1 MQAVQQDQ
9 VQVNVSITAWS
20 HPTPIQP
27 KIWGVFTKD
36 DIHNKI
42 NVIYEEIVL
51 WRRSLFKLPSEAA
64 GKKFISETTKW
75 IEFWNQDGIELKDI
89 ALKVLMVMSAL
100 LLQKPTFKSTAKEH
114 PQCLSRRLVQWEL
127 GKFDELLREASTI
140 QAKLPTNLKGLNEER
155 LPKIFAKLV
164 LEEKINAAMRL
175 LDQQGNRCVLLL
187 SQGTINEVKRKQP
200 ETSEADTSLLIDG
213 QPPFVDPCH
222 VLTRIRR
229 THPDNMAVRYKHV
242 LLNLCLRM

>member
-1 MQAVQQDQ
+1 MQRDQHDRQQIQTRRIPTSFQCNLCLRSFSTNHWKNIRLSSCRKRSLPTESTSRVQAVQQDQ

-20 HPTPIQP
+20 QPTSIQP

-42 NVIYEEIVL
+42 NAICEEIVF
-51 WRRSLFKLPSEAA
+51 WRRNLFKLPSEAA

-114 PQCLSRRLVQWEL
+114 PQCLSRRLVQ
-127 GKFDELLREASTI
+127 
-140 QAKLPTNLKGLNEER
+140 
-155 LPKIFAKLV
+155 
-164 LEEKINAAMRL
+164 
-175 LDQQGNRCVLLL
+175 
-187 SQGTINEVKRKQP
+187 
-200 ETSEADTSLLIDG
+200 
-213 QPPFVDPCH
+213 
-222 VLTRIRR
+222 
-229 THPDNMAVRYKHV
+229 
-242 LLNLCLRM
+242 